1 MTGRSGENESKVSRE
16 ESGVELKVAQE
27 DKGKTKKQSS
37 RRRNQRLDGFK
48 KDFRCCISSFSGSEN
63 ATGLDEIEAVT
74 RFLFEVSEAEYESI
88 IKAGRS
94 TQDEKHARSKK
105 GGFLDKRIP
114 SQELQQGFIL
124 LNAH

>member
-1 MTGRSGENESKVSRE
+1 MSE
-16 ESGVELKVAQE
+16 
-27 DKGKTKKQSS
+27 KGAEKSVKGAE
-37 RRRNQRLDGFK
+37 QR
-48 KDFRCCISSFSGSEN
+48 
-63 ATGLDEIEAVT
+63 TVT